1 MVRIRNFANSDLH
14 VKVDIKTDQTQHFCT
29 DISPTIFQKL
39 IISNMLKE
47 VVLSG
52 LAVVSLVAY

>member
-1 MVRIRNFANSDLH
+1 VVRIENFAKSDLR
-14 VKVDIKTDQTQHFCT
+14 VKVDIKTDQNQHFCS

-39 IISNMLKE
+39 VISNMLKK

-52 LAVVSLVAY
+52 LAAVSLVAY